1 MDIKIENV
9 MDRQKVANTVHQ
21 ILDTGMDLLKKSKLD
36 SGDFHK
42 IKLIRT
48 LGPPLNAGVA
58 MIQQETAAVRAA
70 LVAERM
76 KQLGYSAPEA
86 ITG

>member
-1 MDIKIENV
+1 MDIKIQNV
-9 MDRQKVANTVHQ
+9 MDRQKIADTVHQ
-21 ILDTGMDLLKKSKLD
+21 ILDTGIGLLKKEKLET
-36 SGDFHK
+36 GDFHK